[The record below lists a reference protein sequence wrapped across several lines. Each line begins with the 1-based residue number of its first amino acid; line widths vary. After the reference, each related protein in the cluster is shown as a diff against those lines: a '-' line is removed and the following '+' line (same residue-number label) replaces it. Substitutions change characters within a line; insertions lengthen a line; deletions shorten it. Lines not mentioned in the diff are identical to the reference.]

1 MNINNTQNHKKKKR
15 NIKDQERIKIK
26 ILIIDFQNNIR
37 FQLLLA

>member
-26 ILIIDFQNNIR
+26 ILIIDF
-37 FQLLLA
+37 